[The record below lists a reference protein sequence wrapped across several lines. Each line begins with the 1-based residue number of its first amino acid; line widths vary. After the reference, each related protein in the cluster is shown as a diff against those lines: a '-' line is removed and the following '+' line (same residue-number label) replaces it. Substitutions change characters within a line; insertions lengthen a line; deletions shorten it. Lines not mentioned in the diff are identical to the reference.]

1 MPSSDQTTALDET
14 PLQDNE
20 ARERTRRLSE
30 QTLSGAPHAA
40 GYQMLKRLGEGAY
53 GAVWLARENKTG
65 KDVAIKFYTHRR
77 GLDWSLLSREV
88 EKLALLY
95 TSRNIVRLQ
104 DVGWQHDPPYYVMEY
119 LENGSL
125 AGMLTDGPMP
135 ADEAI
140 RIVKSICQAL
150 VHAHGRGVLH
160 CDLKPANVLMDSD
173 FEPRLCDFGQS
184 RLSDEQNPALGTL
197 FYMAPEQAD
206 LTAVPDA
213 RWDVYALGALLYH
226 LLVGTPPFR
235 TPENEARLQNA
246 PGLEDRLR
254 VYQQIV
260 RESPRPNGHAG
271 VKGVDRRLVE
281 IIDRCLQINPERRYA
296 NAQAVLDVLYIRD
309 RQRRMRPLVA
319 LGGIGPALLLV
330 SMFFLTTNLMHSAVE
345 STEEN
350 LRERAIET
358 DVMSANV
365 VARSVDRELQAR
377 MAELVTVASDR
388 LLRSALEASLDR
400 DWSDR
405 EQFQQMLDNE
415 KSHIDESR
423 RKQLLELDTSWF
435 FCDAKGFQRWRE
447 PLDTSTIDS
456 NFKHRDY
463 FHGLSREYT
472 AETVPPETG
481 PIRSNHIS
489 LPYKSAATN
498 LNVVALS
505 TPVWDTEGKKVLG
518 VLGRTTSLGQL
529 LSQHEVIIRGADG
542 THRMIALID
551 RRNWKL
557 LDHSGLE
564 DPRVL
569 RELTADE
576 FEKLRVDDEMIPRIK
591 TAEEEEKV
599 RRGMS
604 TDEDDTQV
612 RVLLT
617 EYRDPLSTINQDLF
631 GGEWL
636 AAFCP
641 VGTTGWSAVVQER
654 TASVLAPVYAMQ
666 GELIRYAWLGLS
678 VGGIVVAALW
688 YFVLRSI
695 NERGIRHWSRPKTTD
710 RPNNDR
716 GEIPSNRTHTDGPTR

>member
-1 MPSSDQTTALDET
+1 MT
-14 PLQDNE
+14 
-20 ARERTRRLSE
+20 
-30 QTLSGAPHAA
+30 GAPKLP
-40 GYQMLKRLGEGAY
+40 GYQMMKRLGEGAY

-65 KDVAIKFYTHRR
+65 KQVAIKCYTHRR

-104 DVGWQHDPPYYVMEY
+104 DVGWQNDPPYYVMEY

-125 AGMLTDGPMP
+125 ASMLADGPIP
-135 ADEAI
+135 AEEAI
-140 RIVKSICQAL
+140 RIIKSVCQAL

-184 RLSDEQNPALGTL
+184 RLSTEQNPALGTL

-206 LTAVPDA
+206 LNAVPDA
-213 RWDVYALGALLYH
+213 RWDVYALGALLFH
-226 LLVGTPPFR
+226 LLVGTPPYR

-246 PGLEDRLR
+246 PSLEERLK

-260 RESPRPNGHAG
+260 RESPRPTEHFA
-271 VKGVDRRLVE
+271 VRGVDRRLGE
-281 IIDRCLQINPERRYA
+281 FIDRCLHLNPERRYA

-319 LGGIGPALLLV
+319 LGGIGPALLLIA
-330 SMFFLTTNLMHSAVE
+330 MFFMMTNLMHSAVE

-358 DVMSANV
+358 DVMSANI

-377 MAELVTVASDR
+377 MAELVAVASDR
-388 LLRSALEASLDR
+388 LIRSAIEASLDR

-415 KSHIDESR
+415 KANIDVTR

-447 PLDTSTIDS
+447 PLDTSIIDG

-463 FHGLSREYT
+463 FHGLDREFT
-472 AETVPPETG
+472 AETVPANVG

-498 LNVVALS
+498 LNVVALT

-529 LSQHEVIIRGADG
+529 LSQHEVSIRGVEEV
-542 THRMIALID
+542 HRMIALID

-564 DPRVL
+564 DPAVL

-576 FEKLRVDDEMIPRIK
+576 FEKLRIDDEMVPLIK
-591 TAEEEEKV
+591 SAEEEEKA

-604 TDEDDTQV
+604 GDEDDSV
-612 RVLLT
+612 RILLT
-617 EYRDPLSTINQDLF
+617 DYRDPLATIKEDLF

-641 VGTTGWSAVVQER
+641 VGKTGWTAVVQER
-654 TASVLAPVYAMQ
+654 TASILAPVSEMQ
-666 GELIRYAWLGLS
+666 RELIRYAWFGLS
-678 VGGIVVAALW
+678 VGGVVVAGLW
-688 YFVLRSI
+688 YFVLRAI
-695 NERGIRHWSRPKTTD
+695 NERGMRHWSRPKSTEKAPAD
-710 RPNNDR
+710 LA
-716 GEIPSNRTHTDGPTR
+716 SNRTHTDGAAK

>member
-1 MPSSDQTTALDET
+1 MNATQDRFELTPRQPDESR
-14 PLQDNE
+14 D
-20 ARERTRRLSE
+20 RSRHLSE
-30 QTLSGAPHAA
+30 LALAGAPRVA

-104 DVGWQHDPPYYVMEY
+104 DVGWQNDPPYYVMEY

-125 AGMLTDGPMP
+125 ASLLADGPMP
-135 ADEAI
+135 AEEAI
-140 RIVKSICQAL
+140 RIVRSVCQAL

-184 RLSDEQNPALGTL
+184 RLSNEQNPALGTL

-226 LLVGTPPFR
+226 LLVGQPPFR
-235 TPENEARLQNA
+235 NPENEERLQNA
-246 PGLEDRLR
+246 PSLEDRLK

-260 RESPRPNGHAG
+260 RESPRPTEHAHIR
-271 VKGVDRRLVE
+271 GVDRRLVE
-281 IIDRCLQINPERRYA
+281 IIERCLSLSPERRYA

-330 SMFFLTTNLMHSAVE
+330 AMFFLTTNLMHSAVE
-345 STEEN
+345 STQEN

-358 DVMSANV
+358 DVMSANI

-377 MAELVTVASDR
+377 LAELATVANDR
-388 LLRSALEASLDR
+388 LLRSAIEVSLDR

-405 EQFQQMLDNE
+405 EQFQQLLDNA
-415 KSHIDESR
+415 KSQIDESR

-447 PLDTSTIDS
+447 PYETVTIDG

-463 FHGLSREYT
+463 FHGRNRDFT
-472 AETVPPETG
+472 AETVPSDVG
-481 PIRSNHIS
+481 PIRSHHIS
-489 LPYKSAATN
+489 IPYKSAATN
-498 LNVVALS
+498 LNVVAL
-505 TPVWDTEGKKVLG
+505 TVPVWDTEGKKVLG
-518 VLGRTTSLGQL
+518 VLGRSTSLGQL
-529 LSQHEVIIRGADG
+529 LSQHEISIRGADSA
-542 THRMIALID
+542 HRMIALID

-557 LDHSGLE
+557 LDHSGLD

-576 FEKLRVDDEMIPRIK
+576 FDKLRVDDEMTPK
-591 TAEEEEKV
+591 VKAAEDEEKV
-599 RRGMS
+599 RRGMPDA
-604 TDEDDTQV
+604 DEDEPV

-617 EYRDPLSTINQDLF
+617 EYRDPLSTIHPELF

-641 VGTTGWSAVVQER
+641 VGKTGWTAIVEER
-654 TASVLAPVYAMQ
+654 TASVLAPVSEMQ
-666 GELIRYAWLGLS
+666 RELVRYLWFGLS
-678 VGGIVVAALW
+678 VGGVVVAALW

-695 NERGIRHWSRPKTTD
+695 NERGMRHWSRPKP
-710 RPNNDR
+710 RERNLGERNDASAHSTSTSK
-716 GEIPSNRTHTDGPTR
+716 P

>member
-1 MPSSDQTTALDET
+1 MPTDPTALLNAT
-14 PLQDNE
+14 PLQQEDS
-20 ARERTRRLSE
+20 RERSRHLSE
-30 QTLSGAPHAA
+30 RTMSGAPHVA

-65 KDVAIKFYTHRR
+65 KQVAIKCYTHRR

-104 DVGWQHDPPYYVMEY
+104 DVGWQNDPPYYVMEY

-125 AGMLTDGPMP
+125 ASLLADGPMP
-135 ADEAI
+135 TEEAI
-140 RIVKSICQAL
+140 RVIKSVCQAL

-184 RLSDEQNPALGTL
+184 RLSTEQNPALGTL

-226 LLVGTPPFR
+226 LLVGKPPFR
-235 TPENEARLQNA
+235 TPENETKLQNA
-246 PGLEDRLR
+246 PSLEERLK

-260 RESPRPNGHAG
+260 RESPRPTEHLE
-271 VKGVDRRLVE
+271 VRGVDRRLAD
-281 IIDRCLQINPERRYA
+281 IIDRCLLINSERRYA

-319 LGGIGPALLLV
+319 LGGIGPALLLIA
-330 SMFFLTTNLMHSAVE
+330 MFFVMTNLMSSAVE

-358 DVMSANV
+358 DVMSANI

-377 MAELVTVASDR
+377 MAELVAVASDR
-388 LLRSALEASLDR
+388 LLRSAIETSLDR
-400 DWSDR
+400 GWSDR

-447 PLDTSTIDS
+447 PLDTAIIDS

-463 FHGLSREYT
+463 FHGQNREYP
-472 AETVPPETG
+472 ADNVPPDLG

-498 LNVVALS
+498 LNVVALT
-505 TPVWDTEGKKVLG
+505 TPVWDAEGKKVLG

-529 LSQHEVIIRGADG
+529 LSQHEVSIRGAQEA
-542 THRMIALID
+542 HRMIALID

-576 FEKLRVDDEMIPRIK
+576 FQKLHVDDEMVPRIK
-591 TAEEEEKV
+591 SAEEEEKS
-599 RRGMS
+599 RRGM
-604 TDEDDTQV
+604 TDDEDEQV
-612 RVLLT
+612 KILLT
-617 EYRDPLSTINQDLF
+617 DYRDPLSAIHEDLF

-641 VGTTGWSAVVQER
+641 VGKTGWTAVVQER
-654 TASVLAPVYAMQ
+654 TASVLAPVYEMQ
-666 GELIRYAWLGLS
+666 RELVRYAWFGLS
-678 VGGIVVAALW
+678 VGGVVVAGLW
-688 YFVLRSI
+688 YFVLRAI
-695 NERGIRHWSRPKTTD
+695 NERGMRHWSRPKVTD
-710 RPNNDR
+710 KPASDR
-716 GEIPSNRTHTDGPTR
+716 TDLASNRTHTDGATK